1 MRASRSARRGPTRRM
16 NQQVPYPIA
25 GIPAELPA
33 GGGGLGVFDSQDA
46 LAINRARLAH
56 LESLGLPLSGKSVLD
71 AGCGVGHLAQFFVE
85 RGCRTVC
92 VDARAENIDRLRALY
107 PGLEAAVANV
117 EIAQVARL
125 RVFDIVFCYGLL
137 DHLANPLAGL
147 TNIAGAC
154 GGILLLETKI
164 SD

>member
-92 VDARAENIDRLRALY
+92 VDARSENIDRLRMLY
-107 PGLEAAVANV
+107 PHSEAAVANV
-117 EIAQVARL
+117 ETDRL
-125 RVFDIVFCYGLL
+125 ADFGVFDIVFCYGLL
-137 DHLANPLAGL
+137 YHVANPVAALG
-147 TNIAGAC
+147 NIA
-154 GGILLLETKI
+154 E
-164 SD
+164 